1 MADNTYNA
9 DRGEPQ
15 ASRLG
20 GIARGG
26 ADFLRRTLSVA
37 AQEEMNQ
44 VREQT
49 VERLTPVARSTGFML
64 AGGALA
70 AYGAAYIVHGIV
82 RALSTRMPPWLA
94 SLLVGAVLALGGAAL
109 LGAGRRQIADA
120 DPTSQDDDQS

>member
-1 MADNTYNA
+1 MADNTYSA
-9 DRGEPQ
+9 DRGETQ
-15 ASRLG
+15 ASRFG

-49 VERLTPVARSTGFML
+49 VERLTPVARSTGFMVG
-64 AGGALA
+64 GGALA
-70 AYGAAYIVHGIV
+70 AYGGAYIVHGIV

-94 SLLVGAVLALGGAAL
+94 SLLVGVALGLGGAAL
-109 LGAGRRQIADA
+109 MEVGRREIKDA
-120 DPTSQDDDQS
+120 DPTSSEDDRS